1 MSLLLSLLQEAAF
14 KRKLKENKEI
24 HPPLPLKNNSYI
36 SGNGTFLPQ
45 KSLIKLF

>member
-24 HPPLPLKNNSYI
+24 HPPSPSKTI
-36 SGNGTFLPQ
+36 
-45 KSLIKLF
+45 LIFQEMELSCPKKA